1 MAGVTARTAAA
12 HSIATLV
19 LMAFAAGFAVPAD
32 AQDTGPDGTGQIP
45 TVEAVTAP
53 AETTPAEASRSLG
66 SSTGYPLPRFASVR
80 AGEAKLRTGPGLR
93 YPAEWVY
100 RFRDM
105 PIEIV
110 EEFEAWRKVRDW
122 EGTEGWMHQSLLAG
136 RRTVLVMAQE
146 TILRRAPRSEA
157 PGVARLQRGV
167 LAELETCRDGWCALS
182 ASGFQGWAPRTALYG
197 VLADEDV
204 AAE

>member
-1 MAGVTARTAAA
+1 MTRAAGAAA
-12 HSIATLV
+12 AARGIAALL
-19 LMAFAAGFAVPAD
+19 LMALAAGLTAPAGAQESASED
-32 AQDTGPDGTGQIP
+32 AGQAPAI
-45 TVEAVTAP
+45 EADTAP
-53 AETTPAEASRSLG
+53 AEATPAEASRSLG

-197 VLADEDV
+197 VLADEEV

>member
-1 MAGVTARTAAA
+1 MLTAAW
-12 HSIATLV
+12 
-19 LMAFAAGFAVPAD
+19 MAAAVPPAA
-32 AQDTGPDGTGQIP
+32 AQDDGGQSDAGAESVLGAGTQDAGQTAGQNVGP
-45 TVEAVTAP
+45 
-53 AETTPAEASRSLG
+53 
-66 SSTGYPLPRFASVR
+66 STGFPLPRFASVR

-100 RFRDM
+100 GFRNM

-136 RRTVLVMAQE
+136 RRTVLVMAEE
-146 TILRRAPRSEA
+146 TILRREPNDRA
-157 PGVARLQRGV
+157 PGVARLRRGV
-167 LAELETCRDGWCALS
+167 LADLESCEGDWCALS

-197 VLADEDV
+197 VLGDE
-204 AAE
+204 EFGPE